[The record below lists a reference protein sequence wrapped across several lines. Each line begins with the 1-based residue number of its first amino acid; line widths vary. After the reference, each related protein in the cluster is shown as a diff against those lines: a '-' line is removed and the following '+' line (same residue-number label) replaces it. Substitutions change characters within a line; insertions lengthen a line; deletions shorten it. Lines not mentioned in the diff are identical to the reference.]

1 MKATKRE
8 AIVLEW
14 RTLLNAISI
23 SITQRKQF
31 SRELWYIPSLLMY
44 LLIIMF
50 LMMVTYQKVEAPYII
65 LDENST
71 IRSENKRLHSE
82 LIQCQTL
89 QLVEPRLL
97 PTGGSK

>member
-1 MKATKRE
+1 
-8 AIVLEW
+8 
-14 RTLLNAISI
+14 
-23 SITQRKQF
+23 
-31 SRELWYIPSLLMY
+31 
-44 LLIIMF
+44 
-50 LMMVTYQKVEAPYII
+50 MVTYQKVEAPYII

-71 IRSENKRLHSE
+71 LRSENKRLHSE